1 VGLDRDRLSL
11 EAICAFDH
19 DPVRMTVKGRG
30 KMNYSWVLACPTCN
44 TSLDIVGNGLYCGRC
59 GDRMKRIEKAT
70 FCPTCRYEV
79 IVPEYIRPSMVS
91 LVNTKAPP
99 PRPTPQ
105 PRPAAPPQPPQPR
118 APLPEGVDA
127 SALEGLIKLLDLK
140 GSVEISQAVAI
151 IKLRTKQDRPD
162 VEPYVRALEQQG
174 RARREGDR
182 LVKIP

>member
-1 VGLDRDRLSL
+1 
-11 EAICAFDH
+11 
-19 DPVRMTVKGRG
+19 
-30 KMNYSWVLACPTCN
+30 
-44 TSLDIVGNGLYCGRC
+44 
-59 GDRMKRIEKAT
+59 
-70 FCPTCRYEV
+70 
-79 IVPEYIRPSMVS
+79 
-91 LVNTKAPP
+91 
-99 PRPTPQ
+99 
-105 PRPAAPPQPPQPR
+105 
-118 APLPEGVDA
+118 VDA